1 MKVITPAE
9 IKAIRTRLKLSQP
22 EFGKLLRVR
31 EETVCRWER
40 GKSVPYILFQEMMRD
55 LKVDAGFKD
64 YLSSVLKKRKSK
76 GGKS

>member
-1 MKVITPAE
+1 MKVLTPAE

-40 GKSVPYILFQEMMRD
+40 GKSVPYILFQEMMRN
-55 LKVDAGFKD
+55 LRKQCAAKGYYSPRNRKG
-64 YLSSVLKKRKSK
+64 KRSKS
-76 GGKS
+76 

>member
-1 MKVITPAE
+1 MKVLTPAE

-40 GKSVPYILFQEMMRD
+40 GKSVPYILFQEAMR
-55 LKVDAGFKD
+55 A
-64 YLSSVLKKRKSK
+64 LKKRKGKRSK
-76 GGKS
+76 S